1 VTSDVNARNRATRE
15 RLAGV
20 IARLGERDAKID
32 DEWTAAALLAHLA
45 FWDRLSATRIE
56 KYLRDGEAPAPAAA
70 AILDY
75 TNGGGMRQWK
85 DTPLRVAALQA
96 KDAAAAFD
104 KLVETLPSDKFA
116 YLKGLGRPF
125 LIDRSEHRKEH
136 LDQIERALA

>member
-20 IARLGERDAKID
+20 IARLGDRDAKVD
-32 DEWTAAALLAHLA
+32 QDWTAAALLAHLA
-45 FWDRLSATRIE
+45 FWDRLAAARIE
-56 KYLRDGEAPAPAAA
+56 KYLRDGEAPPPASA

-75 TNGGGMRQWK
+75 TNGGGMRQWQE
-85 DTPLRVAALQA
+85 TPVRVAAAQA

-104 KLVETLPSDKFA
+104 RLVESLPSDKFA